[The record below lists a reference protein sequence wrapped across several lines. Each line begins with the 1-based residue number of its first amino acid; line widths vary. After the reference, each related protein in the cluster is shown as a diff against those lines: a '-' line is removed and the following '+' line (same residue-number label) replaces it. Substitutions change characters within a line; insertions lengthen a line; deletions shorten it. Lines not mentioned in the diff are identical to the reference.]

1 MQVLELELT
10 FGEDEANSDNRILD
24 INLDNGYPLQFSIVN
39 ANYKINSFN
48 QNSTANLQLK
58 SITPTYN
65 NSYYTGRAYNVNL
78 YLKFPLGTFSKIDK
92 NINLTFE
99 EYNKELKRND
109 IKFTSEQQEKEQI
122 AKKEQTNIHFEI
134 IVIIIIFIF
143 ILRHFDNSIIYKS
156 CVKKCLKEGII
167 YRDGWKTTRYD
178 VGAPLKIVKAYRFT
192 EAKDGNAKDYLYYR
206 NDKYSPQEI
215 YNIVNGKEI
224 TSFQITTYKVR
235 VKTEIEKKYLR
246 YTSLEG
252 ALNNG
257 MPNKIE
263 YKVIW
268 LRQKIYDLQRCIAKG
283 PEQSE
288 QTWHG
293 PYGWRYNST
302 AEDIRN
308 FNNLERELGSYK
320 TELYN
325 LEQQKSDNEKN
336 AWYWSE

>member
-1 MQVLELELT
+1 M
-10 FGEDEANSDNRILD
+10 
-24 INLDNGYPLQFSIVN
+24 
-39 ANYKINSFN
+39 
-48 QNSTANLQLK
+48 
-58 SITPTYN
+58 
-65 NSYYTGRAYNVNL
+65 
-78 YLKFPLGTFSKIDK
+78 
-92 NINLTFE
+92 TFE
-99 EYNKELKRND
+99 EYNKELKRNN
-109 IKFTSEQQEKEQI
+109 IKFISEQQEKEQV
-122 AKKEQTNIHFEI
+122 AKNEQTNIHFEI

-167 YRDGWKTTRYD
+167 CRDGWKITRYD
-178 VGAPLKIVKAYRFT
+178 VGGPLKIVKAYRFT
-192 EAKDGNAKDYLYYR
+192 ETKDGNAKDYLYYR

-235 VKTEIEKKYLR
+235 VKTEIERKYIR
-246 YTSLEG
+246 YTSLTG

-268 LRQKIYDLQRCIAKG
+268 LRQKIYDIERCIAKG

-302 AEDIRN
+302 SEDIRN
-308 FNNLERELGSYK
+308 FNNLERELRNYK

-325 LEQQKSDNEKN
+325 LEQQKLDDEKN
-336 AWYWSE
+336 AWYWYE